1 MTVDLLAPLSA
12 AKEVEPLVRAGA
24 TDLYCGLFDRGWARR
39 WGLGAWPNR
48 RGPGP
53 ANLGDLDELER
64 AGREAA
70 AAGVRLHLVI
80 NAPLLDDGQEA
91 AVTALARK
99 AVAELGVHG
108 LIVAHPGLLRPLAAT
123 GALITASTLCTV
135 RNAEA
140 ALLLGDLGARRIVL
154 SRQLTLA
161 EMRTIRDR
169 TPGLELEAFVLNDAC
184 AFEEGSCFTAHALP
198 GSAGPYCLANRR
210 ASGISRAWERHR
222 AWTDAL
228 GVRGFSAGG
237 LPRGPC
243 GLCALPALAA
253 MGIDG
258 VKVVGREA
266 HPYRKVRSVQMVRHV
281 LDGLE
286 TDGPAEATRR
296 ALALRDDAD
305 GCRAGLSCL
314 YPEARPA
321 HD

>member
-1 MTVDLLAPLSA
+1 VDLLAPLSA

-39 WGLGAWPNR
+39 WGLGSWPNR

-64 AGREAA
+64 TGREVAD
-70 AAGVRLHLVI
+70 AGARLHLVL
-80 NAPLLDDGQEA
+80 NAPLLDEEQEA
-91 AVTALARK
+91 AVLALARR
-99 AVAELGVHG
+99 AVDDLGVHG
-108 LIVAHPGLLRPLAAT
+108 LITANPGLLRPLADT

-161 EMRTIRDR
+161 EMRTIRER
-169 TPGLELEAFVLNDAC
+169 TPGLELEVFVLNDAC
-184 AFEEGSCFTAHALP
+184 VFEEGSCFTAHALP
-198 GSAGPYCLANRR
+198 GWGGTYCLADRR
-210 ASGISRAWERHR
+210 VGEDSGAWARNK

-228 GVRGFSAGG
+228 GSRGFSAGG

-243 GLCALPALAA
+243 GLCALPALEA

-286 TDGPAEATRR
+286 ADGPAEATDR
-296 ALALRDDAD
+296 ALVLRDDST
-305 GCRAGLSCL
+305 GCRAGFSCL
-314 YPEARPA
+314 YPEARPT
-321 HD
+321 DD